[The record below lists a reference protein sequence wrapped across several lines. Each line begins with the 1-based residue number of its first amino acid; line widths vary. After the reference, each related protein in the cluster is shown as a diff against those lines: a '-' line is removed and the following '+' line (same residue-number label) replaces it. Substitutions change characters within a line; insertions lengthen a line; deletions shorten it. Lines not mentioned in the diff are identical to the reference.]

1 MIKITSPLKQQ
12 TIIDLL
18 DNKTIDHYTF
28 KFKKKDRLNLYFEV
42 NGNQKQAAHIAK
54 AIIETSTFG
63 KAIFFNVTCE

>member
-12 TIIDLL
+12 TIIELL

-28 KFKKKDRLNLYFEV
+28 KFKNKDHLNLYFEV

-54 AIIETSTFG
+54 AIIENSTFG
-63 KAIFFNVTCE
+63 KAIFFNVTYE